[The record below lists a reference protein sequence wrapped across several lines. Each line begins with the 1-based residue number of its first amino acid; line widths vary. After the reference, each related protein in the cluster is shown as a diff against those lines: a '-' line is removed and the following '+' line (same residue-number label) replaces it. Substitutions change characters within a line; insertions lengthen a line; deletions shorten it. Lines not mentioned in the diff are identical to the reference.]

1 MRKDTS
7 SFAPGME
14 RGAGI
19 GSAVFV
25 VAFLKAASAASREF
39 GVLCFN
45 FFSPLCSVGE
55 IVYAIDPAGGWK
67 GGRVV

>member
-45 FFSPLCSVGE
+45 FVLASLFCRGNRLSE
-55 IVYAIDPAGGWK
+55 
-67 GGRVV
+67 